1 MNMEQL
7 GFPIEIGAT
16 RIYGIAI
23 PAADSVS
30 DRRAAERSAV
40 RALVEEAFGRDAV
53 LEHDAHGAPYIK
65 GADVHISVSHGAG
78 YALLAV
84 SHDGPVGV
92 DIEAYRRSLPQLAP
106 RFMEGAELAAYGSS
120 STTILKAWTAK
131 EALFKAVGNPLLTVS
146 AIRLPD
152 DVSSRIVEVE
162 GAHYRLYFIA
172 RESFVIALAEKT
184 ENIR

>member
-7 GFPIEIGAT
+7 GFPIKIGST
-16 RIYGIAI
+16 RIYGVAL
-23 PAADSVS
+23 PASGSVS
-30 DRRAAERSAV
+30 GRRAAERSAV
-40 RALVEEAFGRDAV
+40 RSLVEEAFGRDAI
-53 LEHDAHGAPYIK
+53 LEHDAHGAPYVK
-65 GADVHISVSHGAG
+65 GADVHVSVSHGAG

-84 SHDGPVGV
+84 NPDGPVGV

-106 RFMEGAELAAYGSS
+106 RFMEGSELAAYGSS
-120 STTILKAWTAK
+120 STMILKAWTAK

-152 DVSSRIVEVE
+152 DLSSRIVEVE
-162 GAHYRLYFIA
+162 GAQYRLHFIA
-172 RESFVIALAEKT
+172 RESFVITLAEKT